1 MASAVESGF
10 QRSEALQKEWDALK
24 LEMDRVMAL
33 LSRRHNDRHAMRKEA
48 IEARMRAITLEMSE
62 VLSAARAEVPPMAYD
77 VPEDDDDDSSLEQEE
92 QSSIK
97 QDQKMA
103 RHEVMRTY
111 DSTDSEGEGAFDLER
126 AAMILEAKK
135 KTSKAT
141 VENLPPAAKTTAV
154 RGGDVS
160 CSDEDDIVEDSGGGK
175 GAVKLLR
182 GLKGALKAAGEKTTA
197 VIPSVPRTRA
207 LTDDECDDLRLELSR
222 LERQAR
228 KLKRKTDRTEEDEEE
243 TKATDARLAVI
254 AAQLASGTVDLTNAG
269 QGNQNGR
276 AGGDATRHK
285 APLALFG
292 GRGKNKERHRASP
305 RDIARSS
312 PCASSASNME
322 DHDDFDDA
330 PIEDEEPYE
339 APVSKAKSTFDQ
351 SVKSMKAFGLKTFGG
366 KGEGGLESP
375 STRGKSLSPL
385 AGRGGKDGG
394 ASMNPFVQ
402 VTDKL
407 AKRGERL
414 GALEN
419 RADEMTDNA
428 TEMHSAA
435 ANLRKRQQKS
445 ASFFR

>member
-197 VIPSVPRTRA
+197 VIPSVPRTRT

-322 DHDDFDDA
+322 DDDD
-330 PIEDEEPYE
+330 
-339 APVSKAKSTFDQ
+339 FDQ